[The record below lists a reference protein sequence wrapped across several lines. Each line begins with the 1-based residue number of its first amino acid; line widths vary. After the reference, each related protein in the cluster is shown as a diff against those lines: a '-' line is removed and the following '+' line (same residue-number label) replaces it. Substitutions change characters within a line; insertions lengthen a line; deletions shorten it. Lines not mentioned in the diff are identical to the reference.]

1 MRSFDVLVVGGGHAG
16 CEAARAAARLG
27 ASTALVTM
35 NLDLIAQMSCNPAM
49 GGIAKG
55 HLAREIDAL
64 GGVLGEVTDY
74 AGIQFRLLNTSR
86 GPAVWAPRAQ
96 CDKKIYR
103 NRMREVLEQE
113 PLLRLMQAEIAEL
126 ILEEAA
132 GEGRIRGVVL
142 SDGRRVGARA
152 VILTTGTFL
161 NGEAHVGEERYACG
175 RNGELPSVRLANQ
188 VRERGFRWTRMKTGT
203 PPRLDGR
210 TIDWSCFEVQHAD
223 ERPTPFSFLTESI
236 VQPQVPCYLGYTT
249 AETRRAIEENLGRSP
264 LYSGKI
270 QGVGPRYCPSIED
283 KFVKFPDKGRH
294 QLFLEPEGLDT
305 HEIYVNGMSTSMP
318 VDVQESMIS
327 SIPGLERA
335 DMIRPGYAI
344 EYDCMDAREVWHS
357 LETKRVRG
365 LFFAGQI
372 NGTSGYEEAAA
383 QGLMAGINAVRTIG
397 GSEPVVLRR
406 DESYIGILIDD
417 LVTKGTD
424 EPYRMFT
431 SRAEFRL
438 NLRIDNA
445 DERLTPVAISLGLA
459 SAKRCKFFARKRDI
473 LQSLRALVQTTRF
486 REAVSD
492 SKEFGEVAGNP
503 TVAEWCRRPE
513 ASVARFSDFW
523 TKRLGSEIPHGAFQ
537 TVDAELKYDGYL
549 QQQHRQVERLRSSED
564 LKIPSTFCF
573 EGLPGLSREIQEK
586 LKRVRPETLGQA
598 SRIPGVTPAAVALLD
613 VYLNSQTCL
622 GVPAQ

>member
-1 MRSFDVLVVGGGHAG
+1 MRGYDVLIVGGGHAG

-64 GGVLGEVTDY
+64 GGVLGEITDY

-103 NRMREVLEQE
+103 TRMREVLEQE
-113 PLLRLMQAEIAEL
+113 ANLRLLQAEIGEL
-126 ILEEAA
+126 VIR
-132 GEGRIRGVVL
+132 GEGGAQQIEGVVL
-142 SDGRRVGARA
+142 ADGRTVSART

-161 NGEAHVGEERYACG
+161 NGEAHVGEQRYGCG
-175 RNGELPSVRLANQ
+175 RSGELPSVRLANQ
-188 VRERGFRWTRMKTGT
+188 VRGLGFRWTRMKTGT

-210 TIDWSCFEVQHAD
+210 TIDWSAFTVQEAD
-223 ERPTPFSFLTESI
+223 AVPTPFSFLSKELP
-236 VQPQVPCYLGYTT
+236 QPQIACHLGYTT
-249 AETRRAIEENLGRSP
+249 AETRRVIEENLDRSP

-270 QGVGPRYCPSIED
+270 QGIGPRYCPSVED

-294 QLFLEPEGLDT
+294 QIFLEPEGLDT
-305 HEIYVNGMSTSMP
+305 HEVYVNGMSTSMP
-318 VDVQESMIS
+318 VDVQELMIA

-335 DMIRPGYAI
+335 EMIRPGYAI
-344 EYDCMDAREVWHS
+344 EYDCMDAREVSHS

-365 LFFAGQI
+365 LYFAGQI

-383 QGLMAGINAVRTIG
+383 QGLMAGINAVRACG
-397 GSEPVVLRR
+397 GEDAAILERSEG
-406 DESYIGILIDD
+406 YIGILIDD

-431 SRAEFRL
+431 SRAEYRL

-445 DERLTPVAISLGLA
+445 DERLTPVGIRIGLA
-459 SAKRCKFFARKRDI
+459 NAERERVFQAKEEQK
-473 LQSLRALVQTTRF
+473 LRMREFVHRIRV
-486 REAVSD
+486 REALAAQGGD
-492 SKEFGEVAGNP
+492 FPADANP
-503 TVAEWCRRPE
+503 LLCDWLRRPE
-513 ASVARFSDFW
+513 HAVWHFGPFLSSL
-523 TKRLGSEIPHGAFQ
+523 LGADADLGAMY
-537 TVDAELKYDGYL
+537 TVDAELKYHGYL
-549 QQQHRQVERLRSSED
+549 EQQSKQVERLRSSDNRRLPEN
-564 LKIPSTFCF
+564 LSFRGI
-573 EGLPGLSREIQEK
+573 PGLSREIQEK
-586 LKRVRPETLGQA
+586 LARVRPTTLGQA
-598 SRIPGVTPAAVALLD
+598 ARVPGVTPAAIALLD
-613 VYLNSQTCL
+613 LHVASGSYQEEVS
-622 GVPAQ
+622 A

>member
-1 MRSFDVLVVGGGHAG
+1 MRKFDVLVVGAGHAG

-64 GGVLGEVTDY
+64 GGVLGEVTDF

-103 NRMREVLEQE
+103 TRMREVLEEE
-113 PLLRLMQAEIAEL
+113 PKLRLLQAEIAEL
-126 ILEEAA
+126 LLVEER
-132 GEGRIRGVVL
+132 GQCRIEGVVFA
-142 SDGRRVGARA
+142 DGRQVQAGA

-161 NGEAHVGEERYACG
+161 NGEAHVGEQRTSCG

-188 VRERGFRWTRMKTGT
+188 VRALGFRWTRMKTGT
-203 PPRLDGR
+203 PPRVDGR
-210 TIDWSCFEVQHAD
+210 TIDWSCFTAQEAD
-223 ERPTPFSFLTESI
+223 AIPTPFSFLT
-236 VQPQVPCYLGYTT
+236 VQPPQRQIACYLGYTT
-249 AETRRAIEENLGRSP
+249 PLTRQVIEDNLGRSP

-270 QGVGPRYCPSIED
+270 QGIGPRYCPSIED

-294 QLFLEPEGLDT
+294 QIFLEPEGLDT
-305 HEIYVNGMSTSMP
+305 HEVYVNGMSTSMP
-318 VDVQESMIS
+318 VDVQEAMIA
-327 SIPGLERA
+327 SIPGLENTE
-335 DMIRPGYAI
+335 MIRPGYAI
-344 EYDCMDAREVWHS
+344 EYDCMDAREVSHS
-357 LETKRVRG
+357 LETKRVGG

-383 QGLMAGINAVRTIG
+383 QGLMAGINAVRRLAG
-397 GSEPVVLRR
+397 DDALVLGR
-406 DESYIGILIDD
+406 DEAYIGILIDD

-445 DERLTPVAISLGLA
+445 DERLTPVAVRAGLA
-459 SAKRCKFFARKRDI
+459 SAERRAAFERKEAQKHVIRKV
-473 LQSLRALVQTTRF
+473 LRESRV
-486 REAVSD
+486 REVLPDGTSGLANGANPPLSD
-492 SKEFGEVAGNP
+492 WF
-503 TVAEWCRRPE
+503 RRPE
-513 ASVARFSDFW
+513 NSVRDVRDFLASRTGFTVD
-523 TKRLGSEIPHGAFQ
+523 TGALL

-549 QQQHRQVERLRSSED
+549 GQQNRRAERLRTEGART
-564 LKIPSTFCF
+564 IP
-573 EGLPGLSREIQEK
+573 EGLVYASVSGLSREIQEK
-586 LKRVRPETLGQA
+586 LSRVRPATLGQA
-598 SRIPGVTPAAVALLD
+598 ARIPGVTPVAITLLD
-613 VYLNSQTCL
+613 LHLETTAGARL
-622 GVPAQ
+622 

>member
-1 MRSFDVLVVGGGHAG
+1 MRSFDVLVVGAGHAG

-103 NRMREVLEQE
+103 NRMREVLEAE
-113 PLLRLMQAEIAEL
+113 PHLRLMQAEIAEL
-126 ILEEAA
+126 LLEDAQ
-132 GEGRIRGVVL
+132 GERGVRGVVL
-142 SDGRRVGARA
+142 ADGRSVSAKA

-161 NGEAHVGEERYACG
+161 NGEAHVGEQRTACG

-188 VRERGFRWTRMKTGT
+188 VRDLGFRWTRMKTGT

-210 TIDWSCFEVQHAD
+210 SIDWSCFEVQHAD
-223 ERPTPFSFLTESI
+223 ENPTLFSFLSEEA
-236 VQPQVPCYLGYTT
+236 VQPQIACYLGYTT

-270 QGVGPRYCPSIED
+270 QGIGPRYCPSIED

-294 QLFLEPEGLDT
+294 QIFLEPEGLDT
-305 HEIYVNGMSTSMP
+305 HEVYVNGMSTSMP
-318 VDVQESMIS
+318 VDVQEAMIG
-327 SIPGLERA
+327 SIPGLEKA
-335 DMIRPGYAI
+335 EMIRPGYAI

-365 LFFAGQI
+365 LYFAGQI

-383 QGLMAGINAVRTIG
+383 QGLVAGINAVRAIG
-397 GSEPVVLRR
+397 GSDAVVLRR

-438 NLRIDNA
+438 SLRIDNA
-445 DERLTPVAISLGLA
+445 DERLTPLAISLGLA
-459 SAKRCKFFARKRDI
+459 SEKRGEVFERKRGV
-473 LQSLRALVQTTRF
+473 QEALRTLTQTTRL
-486 REAVSD
+486 REAL
-492 SKEFGEVAGNP
+492 GESVGVTGNP

-513 ASVARFSDFW
+513 ASVSDFADFW
-523 TKRLGSEIPHGAFQ
+523 TKRLGRELPSGACQ
-537 TVDAELKYDGYL
+537 TIDAELKYDGYL
-549 QQQHRQVERLRSSED
+549 QQQQRQVERLRGSDEQR
-564 LKIPSTFCF
+564 IPVTFRY
-573 EGLPGLSREIQEK
+573 EGIAGLSREIQEK
-586 LKRVRPETLGQA
+586 LSRVRPETLGQA
-598 SRIPGVTPAAVALLD
+598 SRIPGVTPAAIALLD
-613 VYLNSQTCL
+613 VFLSSE
-622 GVPAQ
+622 GVRAR

>member
-1 MRSFDVLVVGGGHAG
+1 MRKFDVLVVGAGHAG

-103 NRMREVLEQE
+103 TRMREVLEEE
-113 PLLRLMQAEIAEL
+113 PNLRLLQAEIAALLLVEDS
-126 ILEEAA
+126 
-132 GEGRIRGVVL
+132 GKRRIEGVVFA
-142 SDGRRVGARA
+142 DGRQVQAGA

-161 NGEAHVGEERYACG
+161 NGEAHVGDQRSSCG
-175 RNGELPSVRLANQ
+175 RSGELPSVHLANQ
-188 VRERGFRWTRMKTGT
+188 VRAIGFHWTRMKTGT
-203 PPRLDGR
+203 PPRVDGR
-210 TIDWSCFEVQHAD
+210 TIDWSSFAIQEAD
-223 ERPTPFSFLTESI
+223 AVPTPFSFLT
-236 VQPQVPCYLGYTT
+236 VQPPQRQIACYLGYTT
-249 AETRRAIEENLGRSP
+249 PLTRSLILDNLDRSP

-270 QGVGPRYCPSIED
+270 QGIGPRYCPSIED

-294 QLFLEPEGLDT
+294 QIFLEPEGLDT
-305 HEIYVNGMSTSMP
+305 HEVYVNGMSTSMP
-318 VDVQESMIS
+318 VDVQEAMIA
-327 SIPGLERA
+327 SIPGLEA
-335 DMIRPGYAI
+335 TEMIRPGYAI
-344 EYDCMDAREVWHS
+344 EYDCMDAREVSHS
-357 LETKRVRG
+357 LETKRVTG

-383 QGLMAGINAVRTIG
+383 QGLMAGINAVRRLG
-397 GSEPVVLRR
+397 GDDALVLGR
-406 DESYIGILIDD
+406 EEAYIGILIDD

-445 DERLTPVAISLGLA
+445 DERLTPGAIRIGLA
-459 SAKRCKFFARKRDI
+459 SLDRRSAFERKEAQKRLIRKTLEESRVRDAIPGGTAR
-473 LQSLRALVQTTRF
+473 SANG
-486 REAVSD
+486 S
-492 SKEFGEVAGNP
+492 NP
-503 TVAEWCRRPE
+503 LLTEWCRRPE
-513 ASVARFSDFW
+513 NSVRELCDFLNFR
-523 TKRLGSEIPHGAFQ
+523 TGATIDAGAML
-537 TVDAELKYDGYL
+537 TVDAELKYGGYL
-549 QQQHRQVERLRSSED
+549 NQQNRRVERLRTGGARP
-564 LKIPSTFCF
+564 IPESLVYA
-573 EGLPGLSREIQEK
+573 GVSGLSREIQEK
-586 LKRVRPETLGQA
+586 LSRVRPATLGQA
-598 SRIPGVTPAAVALLD
+598 SRIPGVTPVAITLLD
-613 VYLNSQTCL
+613 VYLSTNGEASS
-622 GVPAQ
+622 G